1 MKKQIQ
7 NKKNDLLLFGGYMIL
22 FLLIIY
28 IIYILIRYIRTKT
41 FSFELFT
48 NYQSGMNRS
57 EDVSSNLTQRSVQI
71 ENNFTNTTGCTE
83 KDVQYCAKLG
93 KNAVQNFNVNGGGCM
108 CNEMESGV

>member
-7 NKKNDLLLFGGYMIL
+7 NKKNDIMLFGGYIIL
-22 FLLIIY
+22 FLIIIY
-28 IIYILIRYIRTKT
+28 FGYIITRYIRTKT

-48 NYQSGMNRS
+48 NFQSGMNRP
-57 EDVSSNLTQRSVQI
+57 EDVSSNLTQKLVQI

-83 KDVQYCAKLG
+83 NDVKYCAKLG
-93 KNAVQNFNVNGGGCM
+93 KNAVTNFNNNGSGCM